1 MRKGFVLLEVM
12 VASLIAALLSTS
24 LLTTI
29 VQVNRLQETVSTI
42 TSVYGRIAI
51 LQNQMERDI
60 MGAFVP
66 AQVDLIQTT
75 TERKAEKVKPITKVF
90 YGKNAGGR
98 LDVLTCITSNPLQIY
113 FGIKDRKL
121 KPRVARVVY
130 RLEPDKRRKNS
141 FVLMRQEG
149 RQLMFD
155 AYKKD
160 AQGAMR
166 SYEMIDGIQSFSVQY
181 ISVEQ
186 KKSADGTMQRTYK
199 KQNSWDSLKPQT
211 DPKKRREPVRLP
223 NLIEL
228 QVALWDSAYKVTRSF
243 TVVIPIMAM
252 SGEYKQPAPPG
263 NATQDSQPSLQGSY
277 GGQAPKATP
286 GTAAGAKK

>member
-263 NATQDSQPSLQGSY
+263 NATQ
-277 GGQAPKATP
+277 
-286 GTAAGAKK
+286 